1 MPFFVEIGSCDF
13 DTCLPLAK
21 NGWGGIVC
29 EANHEIFPDVKKM
42 FVGTNV
48 HCMNCAVTDH
58 DGEVEIALAAG
69 WGWAKGISHIVS
81 PNHLGARLCD
91 DPKNENNFKPPV
103 FVQGKT
109 LDTIIDYYTVSE
121 IDFLK
126 IDTEGHELNILKSFS
141 FNVRPRSIKV
151 EHRLTDDLAIS
162 EILRQENY
170 LTWTEENDIYAIG

>member
-13 DTCLPLAK
+13 DTCFQLAK
-21 NGWGGIVC
+21 NGWRGVVC
-29 EANHEIFPDVKKM
+29 EANPEIFPRVQEI
-42 FVGTNV
+42 FEGYEVQ
-48 HCMNCAVTDH
+48 CLNCAVTDH
-58 DGEVEIALAAG
+58 DGDVELALAAG

-103 FVQGKT
+103 FVQGRT
-109 LDTIIDYYTVSE
+109 LDTIIDYHTVSE

-170 LTWTEENDIYAIG
+170 LTWTEQNDIYAIG